1 MKIQLDPRATVLLD
15 PVRELLDAAAV
26 LLPDAAPLYVTV
38 GTAAGY
44 AVREGDWL
52 TLSAALEGPDVR
64 HPDEESIAGLP
75 PLDRW
80 RRAAGEILE
89 EAAVS
94 GIEQAVGRPRE
105 EDWRWVGL
113 AMEMVDTVAPSLQWG
128 LPGVALAIGTGAPGL
143 EPRAGVAAMKAW
155 RARGVDPWHRV
166 RDLLTGG
173 VVSPAEWLE
182 LGRWVMDP
190 EGAGGV
196 LPLPV
201 PRVGALD
208 IPCAIDAWRWQPLAV
223 APHRRGGVIEVNGPG
238 TVGDPWAVANL
249 PHTTLAASTDGVVEL
264 RPLSGGPTGRWVVTS
279 AEGFGQ
285 VMGARGVSLELDSAG
300 RIQMTFADAFVG
312 PLAAVKMAE
321 EVGTSGFSRGRWHVA
336 APHRLRFEGLGD
348 EHLTVHGR
356 GPATYRL
363 PSRGFGIGAWIRAMS
378 EGAWAWQQTDDR
390 LLLRGQMLGGWV
402 DVRLKREGT

>member
-1 MKIQLDPRATVLLD
+1 MKIQLDPRASVLLA
-15 PVRELLDAAAV
+15 PVRSIVETAAQ
-26 LLPDAAPLYVTV
+26 LLPPAPTLHVTV
-38 GTAAGY
+38 GTTVGY
-44 AVREGDWL
+44 AVREGDRL
-52 TLSAALEGPDVR
+52 TLSAELEGPFVA
-64 HPDEESIAGLP
+64 HPDEESIGGLP

-94 GIEQAVGRPRE
+94 GIEGAVGRMRS

-128 LPGVALAIGTGAPGL
+128 LPGVALAVGTGAPGI

-155 RARGVDPWHRV
+155 RSRGVDPWHRV

-173 VVSPAEWLE
+173 VVSPSEWLE
-182 LGRWVMDP
+182 LGRWVMAP
-190 EGAGGV
+190 EGARA
-196 LPLPV
+196 LLPV
-201 PRVGALD
+201 PVPKVGPLD

-223 APHRRGGVIEVNGPG
+223 EAHRRGGLIEVSGPG
-238 TVGDPWAVANL
+238 IVGDPWAVANL
-249 PHTTLAASTDGVVEL
+249 RHETLAASTDDVVEL
-264 RPLSGGPTGRWVVTS
+264 RPLSGGPVGRWTVTS

-285 VMGARGVSLELDSAG
+285 VMGARGVSMELDSAG
-300 RIQMTFADAFVG
+300 RIQLTFADAFVG

-321 EVGTSGFSRGRWHVA
+321 EVGTSGFTRGRWAVA

-348 EHLTVHGR
+348 EQLTVHGR

-363 PSRGFGIGAWIRAMS
+363 PSRGFGIGAWIQALIQ
-378 EGAWAWQQTDDR
+378 GDWAWQLTGDR